1 MSLNPPVPRPADVAA
16 IVQFWDSDAPEEVQG
31 LLDSVRDANPSMPY
45 RFFDDGSAREF
56 VRVECGSEAAA
67 MYDNAALPAMR
78 ADLFRYCWL
87 ALHGGFY
94 VDADYGSLQP
104 LEPLIAEGNAGL
116 LYERPKGICN
126 SAIYAR
132 DPNDPLMVAVLERA
146 LHNVRTRRSQS
157 VWDMTGPAVFQ
168 RLYAA
173 DATRALFD
181 GYRLVREDEFRTYF
195 HLADSLP
202 YKSTEAHWF
211 VAKHAGISPFR
222 DERDPADGD
231 AANDASADA

>member
-1 MSLNPPVPRPADVAA
+1 MSLNRPVPRPADAAA
-16 IVQFWDSDAPEEVQG
+16 IIQFWDSNASEEVQG

-45 RFFDDGSAREF
+45 LFFDDETAREF
-56 VRVECGSEAAA
+56 VRIEYGAEAVA

-94 VDADYGSLQP
+94 VDADYGSLRS
-104 LEPLIAEGNAGL
+104 LEPLVAEDVAGI

-132 DPNDPLMVAVLERA
+132 APNDPLMVAVLERA

-168 RLYAA
+168 RLLAA
-173 DATRALFD
+173 EDTRALFD
-181 GYRLVREDEFRTYF
+181 GYRMVLEDEFRTYF

-222 DERDPADGD
+222 DERSDA
-231 AANDASADA
+231 AANDG

>member
-1 MSLNPPVPRPADVAA
+1 MSLSQPVPRPADVAA
-16 IVQFWDSDAPEEVQG
+16 IVQFWDSDASEEVQG

-45 RFFDDGSAREF
+45 RFFDDETAREF
-56 VRVECGSEAAA
+56 VRVEFGAEVVA

-87 ALHGGFY
+87 ARHGGFY

-104 LEPLIAEGNAGL
+104 LEPLIAEGNAGI

-132 DPNDPLMVAVLERA
+132 DPDDPLMVRMLEIA
-146 LHNVRTRRSQS
+146 LQNVRTRRSRS
-157 VWDMTGPAVFQ
+157 VWDMTGPAVLQ
-168 RLYAA
+168 RLYAG
-173 DATRALFD
+173 DDTRTLFD
-181 GYRLVREDEFRTYF
+181 GYRLMREEEFRTYF
-195 HLADSLP
+195 ELADSLP

-222 DERDPADGD
+222 DERDE
-231 AANDASADA
+231 AANDGAR